1 VAPPAAGRPF
11 PLVAR
16 VRLVSEVVAAYVRA
30 RWRIGH
36 GDLPSAVAALRA
48 GGPQPPAAGDDA
60 RRAALRLAHATR
72 RTLALIPADSRCLMR
87 SLVVTRLLARRGIAS
102 TLVLAARVEGG
113 FEAHAWVE
121 VDGRAVLEPG
131 YPPFQ
136 RLVEL

>member
-1 VAPPAAGRPF
+1 
-11 PLVAR
+11 
-16 VRLVSEVVAAYVRA
+16 VRLVTEVVAAYLRA

-48 GGPQPPAAGDDA
+48 GGPEPSGGDDA

-102 TLVLAARVEGG
+102 TLVVAARVEGG

-131 YPPFQ
+131 HPPFE

>member
-1 VAPPAAGRPF
+1 MVRRLRLAA
-11 PLVAR
+11 
-16 VRLVSEVVAAYVRA
+16 EIAATYVRA
-30 RWRIGH
+30 RRLRARA
-36 GDLPSAVAALRA
+36 DLPSALEQLRA
-48 GGPQPPAAGDDA
+48 HDGAVTLRGNEARAAAIPLTRAA
-60 RRAALRLAHATR
+60 RRALD
-72 RTLALIPADSRCLMR
+72 LIPADSRCLMR

-102 TLVLAARVEGG
+102 TLVVAARVEGG